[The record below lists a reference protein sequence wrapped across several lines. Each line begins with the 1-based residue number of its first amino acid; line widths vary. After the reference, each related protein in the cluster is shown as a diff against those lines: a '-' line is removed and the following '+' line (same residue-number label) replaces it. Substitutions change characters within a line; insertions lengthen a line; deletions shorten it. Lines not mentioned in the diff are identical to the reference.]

1 MSHAHKHSGVTA
13 GQTQDIYTVYYSEQ
27 VVILSLSLSLSLAL
41 SLSHSLSFSLS
52 HSLSL
57 SRSHSVPN

>member
-27 VVILSLSLSLSLAL
+27 VVILSLSLCLSLSL
-41 SLSHSLSFSLS
+41 SLILS

-57 SRSHSVPN
+57 ILSLSLALTLYPIR